1 MAFDKN
7 KITQQLVAGFGKIA
21 SEASASNPATKIV
34 ADTIAAAIATA
45 IADVAVTGTATVD
58 GKSGTISGTLQ

>member
-21 SEASASNPATKIV
+21 SEATDQNPATKIV
-34 ADTIAAAIATA
+34 AAIETA
-45 IADVAVTGTATVD
+45 LADVAVTGSATVD
-58 GKSGTISGTLQ
+58 GKTGTISGTLQ

>member
-21 SEASASNPATKIV
+21 SEATDQNPATKIEKNLN
-34 ADTIAAAIATA
+34 II
-45 IADVAVTGTATVD
+45 I
-58 GKSGTISGTLQ
+58 KNLKIIFIFHSFLPK